1 MYERRK
7 LLERINWMQERLK
20 FLQNQNCY
28 LINQECE
35 SSFVDVI
42 VNINGEEVANLTID
56 TSEDNTLNLVV

>member
-28 LINQECE
+28 LINKECG